1 MDLNSVKEWMNQ
13 GFAQIIIAAVMA
25 FMIVA
30 ILIIVLLPVL
40 NGILSASPQIV
51 TNPLDVGN
59 LSGGGGV
66 LGSGMMNTTQVTLAT
81 QIGSSMGL
89 LIIILILMAVLAI
102 IIVVGLF
109 QYFVGGMGGG
119 RQ

>member
-1 MDLNSVKEWMNQ
+1 MDLKSVKEWMST
-13 GFAQIIIAAVMA
+13 GFAQIVIAAVMA
-25 FMIVA
+25 FMVVA

-40 NGILSASPQIV
+40 NGILSATPQVV
-51 TNPLDVGN
+51 TNRMDVGN

-89 LIIILILMAVLAI
+89 LIIVLLLIAVLAI

-109 QYFVGGMGGG
+109 QYFVGGMGG

>member
-1 MDLNSVKEWMNQ
+1 MDLNSVKEWMSK
-13 GFAQIIIAAVMA
+13 GFAQIVIAAVMA

-30 ILIIVLLPVL
+30 VLIIVLLPVL
-40 NGILSASPQIV
+40 NGILSASPRIV
-51 TNPLDVGN
+51 TNSLDVGN

-66 LGSGMMNTTQVTLAT
+66 LGSGAMNTTQVTLT
-81 QIGSSMGL
+81 NTIGSSMGL
-89 LIIILILMAVLAI
+89 LIIVLLLIAVLAI

-109 QYFVGGMGGG
+109 QYFVGGMGG